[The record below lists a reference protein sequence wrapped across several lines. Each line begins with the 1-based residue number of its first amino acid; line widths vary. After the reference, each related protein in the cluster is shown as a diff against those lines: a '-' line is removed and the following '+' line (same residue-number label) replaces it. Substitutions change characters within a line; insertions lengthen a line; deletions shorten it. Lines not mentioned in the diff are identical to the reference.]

1 MPGARSARRPSAA
14 SDMSAFSGIR
24 VLDLSRVLAG
34 PSCGQLLAD
43 FGADVI
49 KVEDV
54 GGDENRKWAPLVD
67 GESANYLSVNR
78 GKRGMTLNL
87 KSTAGQEILAALV
100 RKSDVVIDSFLPAVS
115 KRLGVDDDRLRA
127 LRPDLIHVTISGY
140 GHDGPLAEKPGYDL
154 MLQAFS
160 GMMAMTG
167 ERDGGPIRAG
177 ASFIDMATGMLAFA
191 GVSAALYARLAGHA
205 PGQHIRVSLL
215 ETAIALLGY
224 HVPAYTMA
232 GKLPPRDG
240 SGVWHIVPY
249 QAFRTLDGYVL
260 AGATNDAA
268 WQRLCT
274 AIGATELG
282 ANPAYT
288 TSAQRIENREPVIEA
303 LSRIFATRETAEWV
317 RLLDAANVPCS
328 PVNDIAQTLAH
339 PQVAAMQMV
348 LDVTG
353 RTGRNLRLAG
363 VPLNLS
369 ATPAVPGGMPPA
381 LGEHTDA
388 ILKDELG
395 FGDDLISALR
405 KEGAI

>member
-1 MPGARSARRPSAA
+1 MG
-14 SDMSAFSGIR
+14 AFSGIR

-54 GGDENRKWAPLVD
+54 GGDENRKWAPVVD

-87 KSTAGQEILAALV
+87 KSTAGQEILTNLV
-100 RKSDVVIDSFLPAVS
+100 RKSDVVLDSFLPNVA
-115 KRLGVDDDRLRA
+115 KRLGVDDERLRA
-127 LRPDLIHVTISGY
+127 LRPDLVHVTISGY
-140 GHDGPLAEKPGYDL
+140 GHEGPLADKPGYDL

-177 ASFIDMATGMLAFA
+177 ASFIDMATGMLAFS
-191 GVSAALYARLAGHA
+191 GVSAALYARLAGKA
-205 PGQHIRVSLL
+205 AGQHIRVSLL
-215 ETAIALLGY
+215 ETAVALLGY
-224 HVPAYTMA
+224 HVPVYTMA

-249 QAFRTLDGYVL
+249 QAFATVDGHVL

-268 WQRLCT
+268 WQRLCV
-274 AIGATELG
+274 AIGADALA
-282 ANPAYT
+282 ANPAYA
-288 TSAQRIENREPVIEA
+288 TSALRIDNREPVIVA
-303 LSRIFATRETAEWV
+303 LSAIFATRSTEAWV
-317 RLLDAANVPCS
+317 RCLDAANVPCS

-348 LDVTG
+348 VDVAR
-353 RTGRNLRLAG
+353 RTGGTVRLAG

-369 ATPAVPGGMPPA
+369 ATPATPGGAPPA
-381 LGEHTDA
+381 LGEHTDS
-388 ILKDELG
+388 ILKEELG
-395 FGDDLISALR
+395 LDDTRIAALR

>member
-1 MPGARSARRPSAA
+1 
-14 SDMSAFSGIR
+14 MSAFSGIR

-49 KVEDV
+49 KIEDV
-54 GGDENRKWAPLVD
+54 GGDENRKWAPVVG

-87 KSTAGQEILAALV
+87 KSEAGRKILAGLV
-100 RKSDVVIDSFLPAVS
+100 RKCDVVIDSYLPAVAE
-115 KRLGVDDDRLRA
+115 RLGVDDKTLRA
-127 LRPDLIHVTISGY
+127 LRSDLIHVTISGY
-140 GHDGPLAEKPGYDL
+140 GHEGPLAGKPGYDL

-177 ASFIDMATGMLAFA
+177 ASFIDMATGMLAFS
-191 GVSAALYARLAGHA
+191 GVSTALYARLAGKA
-205 PGQHIRVSLL
+205 AGQHIRVSLL

-224 HVPAYTMA
+224 HVPAYTLA

-249 QAFRTLDGYVL
+249 QAFATRDGYVL

-274 AIGATELG
+274 AVGADALA
-282 ANPAYT
+282 ANPAYA
-288 TSAQRIENREPVIEA
+288 TSVLRVENREPVVAA
-303 LSRIFATRETAEWV
+303 LSAIFATRTTQEWV
-317 RLLDAANVPCS
+317 DLLDAANVPCS
-328 PVNDIAQTLAH
+328 PVNDISQTLAH
-339 PQVAAMQMV
+339 PQVRAMQMV
-348 LDVTG
+348 LDVSGWTG
-353 RTGRNLRLAG
+353 GTLRLAG

-369 ATPAVPGGMPPA
+369 ATPAIAGGAPPA
-381 LGEHTDA
+381 LGEHTDD
-388 ILKDELG
+388 ILKSELG
-395 FGDDLISALR
+395 LDDAHIAVLR

>member
-1 MPGARSARRPSAA
+1 MG
-14 SDMSAFSGIR
+14 AFSGVR

-54 GGDENRKWAPLVD
+54 GGDENRKWAPVVD

-87 KSTAGQEILAALV
+87 KSAAGQEILAALV
-100 RKSDVVIDSFLPAVS
+100 AGSDVVIDSFLPAVAE
-115 KRLGVDDDRLRA
+115 RLGVGDATLRA
-127 LRPDLIHVTISGY
+127 IRPDLIHVTISGY
-140 GHDGPLAEKPGYDL
+140 GHDGPLASKPGYDL

-177 ASFIDMATGMLAFA
+177 ASFIDMATGMLAFS
-191 GVSAALYARLAGHA
+191 GVSAALYARLAGKA
-205 PGQHIRVSLL
+205 AGQHIRVSLL

-224 HVPAYTMA
+224 HVPAYTLA

-249 QAFRTLDGYVL
+249 QAFATRDGYVL

-268 WQRLCT
+268 WQRLCA
-274 AIGATELG
+274 AIDAPDLA
-282 ANPAYT
+282 ANPAYAT
-288 TSAQRIENREPVIEA
+288 TALRIENRALLIAA
-303 LSRIFATRETAEWV
+303 LSAIFLTGETAGWV
-317 RLLDAANVPCS
+317 RRLDAANVPCA
-328 PVNDIAQTLAH
+328 PVNDLAQTLAH
-339 PQVAAMQMV
+339 PQVQAMRMV
-348 LDVTG
+348 LDIAG
-353 RTGRNLRLAG
+353 RKGGALRVAG

-369 ATPAVPGGMPPA
+369 ATPAEPGGAPPL
-381 LGEHTDA
+381 LGEHTDS
-388 ILKDELG
+388 ILKNELR
-395 FGDDLISALR
+395 FGDDKIAALR
-405 KEGAI
+405 QEGVI

>member
-1 MPGARSARRPSAA
+1 MT
-14 SDMSAFSGIR
+14 AFSGVR

-54 GGDENRKWAPLVD
+54 GGDENRKWAPVVD
-67 GESANYLSVNR
+67 GESANFLSVNR

-87 KSTAGQEILAALV
+87 KSAAGQEILTALV
-100 RKSDVVIDSFLPAVS
+100 ARSDVVIDSFLPAVAE
-115 KRLGVDDDRLRA
+115 RLGVGDATLRA
-127 LRPDLIHVTISGY
+127 IKPDLIHVTISGY
-140 GHDGPLAEKPGYDL
+140 GHDGPLAAKPGYDL

-177 ASFIDMATGMLAFA
+177 ASFIDMATGMLAFS
-191 GVSAALYARLAGHA
+191 GVSAALYARLAGKA
-205 PGQHIRVSLL
+205 AGQHIRVSLL

-224 HVPAYTMA
+224 HVPAYTLA

-249 QAFRTLDGYVL
+249 QAFATQDGYVL

-268 WQRLCT
+268 WQRLCA
-274 AIGATELG
+274 AIGAEALAT
-282 ANPAYT
+282 NPAYAT
-288 TSAQRIENREPVIEA
+288 TALRIENRAPVIEA
-303 LSRIFATRETAEWV
+303 LSGIFATRKTEAWV
-317 RLLDAANVPCS
+317 SLLDAANVPCS
-328 PVNDIAQTLAH
+328 PVNDLAQTLAH
-339 PQVAAMQMV
+339 PQVQAMQMV
-348 LDVTG
+348 LDVAHRAGGT
-353 RTGRNLRLAG
+353 LQLAG

-369 ATPAVPGGMPPA
+369 ATPAKPGGAPPS
-381 LGEHTDA
+381 LGEHTDR
-388 ILKDELG
+388 ILKEELG
-395 FGDDLISALR
+395 LGDDRIATLR
-405 KEGAI
+405 KEGTI

>member
-1 MPGARSARRPSAA
+1 MA
-14 SDMSAFSGIR
+14 AFSGIR

-54 GGDENRKWAPLVD
+54 GGDENRKWAPVVD

-87 KSTAGQEILAALV
+87 KSPAGQEILAGLV
-100 RKSDVVIDSFLPAVS
+100 RKSDVVIDSFLPAVAR
-115 KRLGVDDDRLRA
+115 RLGVDDETLRA
-127 LRPDLIHVTISGY
+127 LQPDLIHVTISGY
-140 GHDGPLAEKPGYDL
+140 GHEGPLAGKPGYDL

-177 ASFIDMATGMLAFA
+177 ASFIDMATGMLAFS
-191 GVSAALYARLAGHA
+191 GVSAALYARLAGKA
-205 PGQHIRVSLL
+205 AGQHIQVSLL

-224 HVPAYTMA
+224 HVPAYTLA

-249 QAFRTLDGYVL
+249 QAFRTRDGYVL

-268 WQRLCT
+268 WQRLCA
-274 AIGATELG
+274 AIDAADLG
-282 ANPAYT
+282 TNPAYA
-288 TSAQRIENREPVIEA
+288 TSALRIENRGPVIEA
-303 LSRIFATRETAEWV
+303 LSRIFATRETEAWV

-339 PQVAAMQMV
+339 PQVAAMRMV
-348 LDVTG
+348 LDVAR
-353 RTGRNLRLAG
+353 RTGGTLQLAG

-369 ATPAVPGGMPPA
+369 ATPAVPGGAPPA
-381 LGEHTDA
+381 LGEHTDS
-388 ILKDELG
+388 ILKSELG
-395 FGDDLISALR
+395 LDDNRIAALR
-405 KEGAI
+405 KEGTI

>member
-1 MPGARSARRPSAA
+1 MGV
-14 SDMSAFSGIR
+14 FSGIR

-54 GGDENRKWAPLVD
+54 GGDENRKWAPVVD

-87 KSTAGQEILAALV
+87 KSPAGQEVLAALV
-100 RKSDVVIDSFLPAVS
+100 ARSDVVIDSFLPAVAQ
-115 KRLGVDDDRLRA
+115 RLGVDDERLRA
-127 LRPDLIHVTISGY
+127 IRPDLVHVTISGY
-140 GHDGPLAEKPGYDL
+140 GHEGPLASRPGYDL

-177 ASFIDMATGMLAFA
+177 ASFIDMATGLLAFS
-191 GVSAALYARLAGHA
+191 GVSTALYARLAGQA
-205 PGQHIRVSLL
+205 AGQHIRVSLL

-224 HVPAYTMA
+224 HIPAYTLA

-249 QAFRTLDGYVL
+249 QAFRTRDGYVL

-268 WQRLCT
+268 WQRLCQ
-274 AIGATELG
+274 AIDAPELG
-282 ANPAYT
+282 ANPDYAT
-288 TSAQRIENREPVIEA
+288 TVLRIENRAPVIAA
-303 LSRIFATRETAEWV
+303 LSAIFLTRETAAWV
-317 RLLDAANVPCS
+317 KCLDAANVPCS
-328 PVNDIAQTLAH
+328 PVNDIAQALEH
-339 PQVAAMQMV
+339 PQVQAMGMV
-348 LDVTG
+348 LDVADRNG
-353 RTGRNLRLAG
+353 RPLRLAG

-369 ATPAVPGGMPPA
+369 ATPAEPGVAPPR
-381 LGEHTDA
+381 LGEHTDT
-388 ILKDELG
+388 ILKKELG
-395 FGDDLISALR
+395 LSDEKISALR

>member
-1 MPGARSARRPSAA
+1 
-14 SDMSAFSGIR
+14 MSAFSGIR

-54 GGDENRKWAPLVD
+54 GGDENRKWAPVVD

-87 KSTAGQEILAALV
+87 KSPAGQEILAALV
-100 RKSDVVIDSFLPAVS
+100 RRSDVVIDSFLPAVAG
-115 KRLGVDDDRLRA
+115 RLGVDDPKLRA

-140 GHDGPLAEKPGYDL
+140 GHDGPLAGKPGYDL

-177 ASFIDMATGMLAFA
+177 ASFIDMATGMLAFS
-191 GVSAALYARLAGHA
+191 GVSAALYARLAGKA
-205 PGQHIRVSLL
+205 DGQHIRVSLL

-224 HVPAYTMA
+224 HVPAYTLA

-249 QAFRTLDGYVL
+249 QAFRTRDGYVL

-268 WQRLCT
+268 WRRLCA
-274 AIGATELG
+274 AIGADALG
-282 ANPAYT
+282 ANPEYAT
-288 TSAQRIENREPVIEA
+288 TTQRIAEREQVIAA
-303 LSRIFATRETAEWV
+303 LSEIFATRETAEWV

-328 PVNDIAQTLAH
+328 PVNDIAKALAH
-339 PQVAAMQMV
+339 PQVRAMEMV
-348 LDVTG
+348 LDVAG
-353 RTGRNLRLAG
+353 RGGRSLELAG

-369 ATPAVPGGMPPA
+369 ATPAVPGGAPPA
-381 LGEHTDA
+381 LGEHTDS
-388 ILKDELG
+388 ILKQELG
-395 FGDDLISALR
+395 FGEDKIAALR

>member
-1 MPGARSARRPSAA
+1 MG
-14 SDMSAFSGIR
+14 AFSGVR

-54 GGDENRKWAPLVD
+54 GGDENRKWAPVVD

-87 KSTAGQEILAALV
+87 KSAAGQEILAALV
-100 RKSDVVIDSFLPAVS
+100 ARSDVVIDSFLPAVAE
-115 KRLGVDDDRLRA
+115 RLGVGDARLRA
-127 LRPDLIHVTISGY
+127 IRPDLIHVTISGY
-140 GHDGPLAEKPGYDL
+140 GHDGPLASKPGYDL

-177 ASFIDMATGMLAFA
+177 ASFIDMATGMLAFS
-191 GVSAALYARLAGHA
+191 GVSAALYARLAGKA
-205 PGQHIRVSLL
+205 AGQHIRVSLL

-224 HVPAYTMA
+224 HVPAYTLA

-249 QAFRTLDGYVL
+249 QAFATRDGYVL

-268 WQRLCT
+268 WQRLCA
-274 AIGATELG
+274 AIDAPDLA
-282 ANPAYT
+282 ANPAYAT
-288 TSAQRIENREPVIEA
+288 TALRIENRAPLIAA
-303 LSRIFATRETAEWV
+303 LSAIFLTGETAGWV
-317 RLLDAANVPCS
+317 QRLDAANVPCA
-328 PVNDIAQTLAH
+328 PVNDLAQTLAH
-339 PQVAAMQMV
+339 PQVQAMRMV
-348 LDVTG
+348 LDIAG
-353 RTGRNLRLAG
+353 RKAGTLRVAG

-369 ATPAVPGGMPPA
+369 ATPAEPGGAPPL
-381 LGEHTDA
+381 LGEHTDS
-388 ILKDELG
+388 ILKKELR
-395 FGDDLISALR
+395 FGDDKIAALR
-405 KEGAI
+405 QEGAI

>member
-1 MPGARSARRPSAA
+1 MGV
-14 SDMSAFSGIR
+14 FSGIR

-54 GGDENRKWAPLVD
+54 GGDENRKWAPVVD

-87 KSTAGQEILAALV
+87 KSPAGQEVLAALV
-100 RKSDVVIDSFLPAVS
+100 ARSDVVIDSFLPAVAQ
-115 KRLGVDDDRLRA
+115 RLGVDDERLRA
-127 LRPDLIHVTISGY
+127 IRPDLVHVTISGY
-140 GHDGPLAEKPGYDL
+140 GHEGPLASRPGYDL

-177 ASFIDMATGMLAFA
+177 ASFIDMATGLLAFS
-191 GVSAALYARLAGHA
+191 GVSTALYARLAGQA
-205 PGQHIRVSLL
+205 AGQHIRVSLL

-224 HVPAYTMA
+224 HIPAYTLA

-249 QAFRTLDGYVL
+249 QAFRTRDGYVL

-268 WQRLCT
+268 WQRLCQ
-274 AIGATELG
+274 AIDAPELG
-282 ANPAYT
+282 ANPAYAT
-288 TSAQRIENREPVIEA
+288 TVLRIENRTPVIAA
-303 LSRIFATRETAEWV
+303 LSAIFLTRETAAWV
-317 RLLDAANVPCS
+317 KRLDAANVPCS
-328 PVNDIAQTLAH
+328 PVNDIAQALEH
-339 PQVAAMQMV
+339 PQVQAMGMV
-348 LDVTG
+348 LDVADRNG
-353 RTGRNLRLAG
+353 RPLRLAG

-369 ATPAVPGGMPPA
+369 ATPAEPGGAPPR
-381 LGEHTDA
+381 LGEHTDT
-388 ILKDELG
+388 ILKRELG
-395 FGDDLISALR
+395 LSDEKISALR

>member
-1 MPGARSARRPSAA
+1 MGV
-14 SDMSAFSGIR
+14 FSGIR

-54 GGDENRKWAPLVD
+54 GGDENRKWAPVVD

-87 KSTAGQEILAALV
+87 KSPAGQEVLAALV
-100 RKSDVVIDSFLPAVS
+100 ARSDVVIDSFLPAVAQ
-115 KRLGVDDDRLRA
+115 RLGVDDERLRA
-127 LRPDLIHVTISGY
+127 IRPDLVHVTISGY
-140 GHDGPLAEKPGYDL
+140 GHEGPLASRPGYDL

-177 ASFIDMATGMLAFA
+177 ASFIDMATGLLAFS
-191 GVSAALYARLAGHA
+191 GVSTALYARLAGQA
-205 PGQHIRVSLL
+205 AGQHIRVSLL

-224 HVPAYTMA
+224 HIPAYTLA

-249 QAFRTLDGYVL
+249 QAFRTRDGYVL

-268 WQRLCT
+268 WQRLCQ
-274 AIGATELG
+274 AIDAPELG
-282 ANPAYT
+282 ANPAYAT
-288 TSAQRIENREPVIEA
+288 TVLRIENRTPVIAA
-303 LSRIFATRETAEWV
+303 LSAIFLTRETAAWV
-317 RLLDAANVPCS
+317 KRLDAANVPCS
-328 PVNDIAQTLAH
+328 PVNDIAQALEH
-339 PQVAAMQMV
+339 PQVQAMGMV
-348 LDVTG
+348 LDVADRNG
-353 RTGRNLRLAG
+353 RPLRLAG

-369 ATPAVPGGMPPA
+369 ATPAEPGGAPPR
-381 LGEHTDA
+381 LGEHTDT
-388 ILKDELG
+388 ILKKELG
-395 FGDDLISALR
+395 LSDEEISALR

>member
-1 MPGARSARRPSAA
+1 MTV
-14 SDMSAFSGIR
+14 FSGVR

-54 GGDENRKWAPLVD
+54 GGDENRRWAPVVD

-87 KSTAGQEILAALV
+87 KSTAGQEILADLV
-100 RKSDVVIDSFLPAVS
+100 RRSDVVIDSFLPAVAR
-115 KRLGVDDDRLRA
+115 RLGVDDATLRA
-127 LRPDLIHVTISGY
+127 IRPDLIHVTISGY
-140 GHDGPLAEKPGYDL
+140 GHEGPLADKPGYDL

-167 ERDGGPIRAG
+167 EREGGPTRAG
-177 ASFIDMATGMLAFA
+177 ASFIDMATGMLAFS
-191 GVSAALYARLAGHA
+191 GVSAALYGRLAGRA
-205 PGQHIRVSLL
+205 DGQHIRVSLL
-215 ETAIALLGY
+215 ETAVALLGY
-224 HVPAYTMA
+224 HIPAYTLA

-249 QAFRTLDGYVL
+249 QAFATKDGHVL

-268 WQRLCT
+268 WQRLCN
-274 AIGATELG
+274 AIGATALA
-282 ANPAYT
+282 ANPAYAT
-288 TSAQRIENREPVIEA
+288 TTQRIAERDTIIPA
-303 LSRIFATRETAEWV
+303 LSDIFATRPTAEWV
-317 RLLDAANVPCS
+317 ERLDRANVPCS
-328 PVNDIAQTLAH
+328 PVNDIAQALAH
-339 PQVAAMQMV
+339 PQVEAMQMV
-348 LDVTG
+348 LDVAG
-353 RTGRNLRLAG
+353 RPGGPLRLAG

-369 ATPAVPGGMPPA
+369 VTPARPGGPPPH
-381 LGEHTDA
+381 LGEHTNS
-388 ILKDELG
+388 ILKEELG
-395 FGDDLISALR
+395 LDETRIEALR

>member
-1 MPGARSARRPSAA
+1 
-14 SDMSAFSGIR
+14 MSAFSGLR

-43 FGADVI
+43 FGACVI

-54 GGDENRKWAPLVD
+54 GGDENRKWAPVVE

-87 KSTAGQEILAALV
+87 KSAAGQEILAGLV
-100 RKSDVVIDSFLPAVS
+100 RRSDVVIDSFLPAVA
-115 KRLGVDDDRLRA
+115 KRLGVDDEKLRA

-140 GHDGPLAEKPGYDL
+140 GHEGPLADKPGYDL

-177 ASFIDMATGMLAFA
+177 ASFIDMATGMLAFS

-205 PGQHIRVSLL
+205 AGQHVRVSLL
-215 ETAIALLGY
+215 ETAVALPGY
-224 HVPAYTMA
+224 HVPAYTLA

-249 QAFRTLDGYVL
+249 QAFRTRDGYVL

-268 WQRLCT
+268 WRRLCA
-274 AIGATELG
+274 AIGATELDD
-282 ANPAYT
+282 NPAYA
-288 TSAQRIENREPVIEA
+288 TSAQRIAEREPVTAA
-303 LSRIFATRETAEWV
+303 LAKIFATRETAEWV
-317 RLLDAANVPCS
+317 GLLDAANVPCS
-328 PVNDIAQTLAH
+328 PVNDIAQALAH
-339 PQVAAMQMV
+339 PQVQAMHMV
-348 LDVTG
+348 LDVAARNG
-353 RTGRNLRLAG
+353 RTLRLAG

-369 ATPAVPGGMPPA
+369 ATPAAPGGAPPG
-381 LGEHTDA
+381 LGEHTDI
-388 ILKDELG
+388 ILRDELG
-395 FGDDLISALR
+395 LGEDRNAALR

>member
-1 MPGARSARRPSAA
+1 MAVA
-14 SDMSAFSGIR
+14 SDMTAFSGIR

-54 GGDENRKWAPLVD
+54 GGDENRKWAPVVD

-87 KSTAGQEILAALV
+87 KSAAGQEILAALV
-100 RKSDVVIDSFLPAVS
+100 ARSDVVIDSFLPAVAE
-115 KRLGVDDDRLRA
+115 RLGVGDARLRA
-127 LRPDLIHVTISGY
+127 IKPDLVHVTISGY
-140 GHDGPLAEKPGYDL
+140 GHDGPLASKPGYDL

-177 ASFIDMATGMLAFA
+177 ASFIDMATGMLAFS
-191 GVSAALYARLAGHA
+191 GVSAALYARLAGKA
-205 PGQHIRVSLL
+205 DGQHIRVSLL
-215 ETAIALLGY
+215 ETAVALLGY
-224 HVPAYTMA
+224 HVPAYTLA

-249 QAFRTLDGYVL
+249 QAFATQDGYVL

-268 WQRLCT
+268 WQRLC
-274 AIGATELG
+274 AAVGAEAL
-282 ANPAYT
+282 AAHPAYAT
-288 TSAQRIENREPVIEA
+288 TALRIENRVPLIEA
-303 LSRIFATRETAEWV
+303 LAGIFATRRTEAWV
-317 RLLDAANVPCS
+317 SLLDAANVPCS
-328 PVNDIAQTLAH
+328 PVNDIAQALAH
-339 PQVAAMQMV
+339 PQVQAMQMV
-348 LDVTG
+348 VDVDH
-353 RTGRNLRLAG
+353 RTGGTLRLAG

-369 ATPAVPGGMPPA
+369 ATPAKPGGAPPS
-381 LGEHTDA
+381 LGEHTDS
-388 ILKDELG
+388 ILKEELG
-395 FGDDLISALR
+395 LGDDRIATLR
-405 KEGAI
+405 KEGTI

>member
-1 MPGARSARRPSAA
+1 
-14 SDMSAFSGIR
+14 MSAFSGIR

-43 FGADVI
+43 FGAGVI

-54 GGDENRKWAPLVD
+54 GGDENRRWAPVVD

-87 KSTAGQEILAALV
+87 KSAAGQEILAGLV
-100 RKSDVVIDSFLPAVS
+100 RKSDVVIDSFLPAVAR
-115 KRLGVDDDRLRA
+115 RLGVDDGTLWA

-140 GHDGPLAEKPGYDL
+140 GHDGPLAAKPGYDL

-167 ERDGGPIRAG
+167 EREGGPIRAG
-177 ASFIDMATGMLAFA
+177 ASFIDMATGMLAFS
-191 GVSAALYARLAGHA
+191 GVSAALYARLAGRA
-205 PGQHIRVSLL
+205 GGQHIRVSLL

-224 HVPAYTMA
+224 HVPAYTLA

-249 QAFRTLDGYVL
+249 QAFRTHGGYVL

-268 WQRLCT
+268 WQRLCG
-274 AIGATELG
+274 AIEAPELA
-282 ANPAYT
+282 ANPDYAT
-288 TSAQRIENREPVIEA
+288 AAQRIAHREPLIGA
-303 LSRIFATRETAEWV
+303 LSRIFATRETEAWV
-317 RLLDAANVPCS
+317 RALDAANVPCS
-328 PVNDIAQTLAH
+328 PVNDIAQALAH
-339 PQVAAMQMV
+339 PQVQAMQMV
-348 LDVTG
+348 LDVPRRDG
-353 RTGRNLRLAG
+353 PPLQLAG

-369 ATPAVPGGMPPA
+369 ATPAVRTGAPPR

-388 ILKDELG
+388 ILREELG
-395 FGDDLISALR
+395 FDDDRIASMR
-405 KEGAI
+405 KTGAI

>member
-1 MPGARSARRPSAA
+1 
-14 SDMSAFSGIR
+14 MSIFSGIR

-34 PSCGQLLAD
+34 PSCGQFLAD

-49 KVEDV
+49 KIEDV
-54 GGDENRKWAPLVD
+54 GGDENRKWAPVVN

-78 GKRGMTLNL
+78 GKRGITLNL
-87 KSTAGQEILAALV
+87 KSADGQRILAALV
-100 RKSDVVIDSFLPAVS
+100 AKSDVVIDSFLPAVAQ
-115 KRLGVDDDRLRA
+115 RLGVDDAKLRA
-127 LRPDLIHVTISGY
+127 IRPDLVHVTISGY
-140 GHDGPLAEKPGYDL
+140 GHDGPLAGKPGYDL

-177 ASFIDMATGMLAFA
+177 ASFIDMATGMLAFS
-191 GVSAALYARLAGHA
+191 GVSAALYGRLAGRA
-205 PGQHIRVSLL
+205 EGQHIRVSLL
-215 ETAIALLGY
+215 ETAVALLGY
-224 HVPAYTMA
+224 HVPAYTLA

-249 QAFRTLDGYVL
+249 QAFATTDGHVL

-268 WQRLCT
+268 WQRLCA
-274 AIGATELG
+274 AIDATDL
-282 ANPAYT
+282 ASNPAYAT
-288 TSAQRIENREPVIEA
+288 NAQRIAERDAVIGA
-303 LSRIFATRETAEWV
+303 LSKIFAIRRTAEWV
-317 RLLDAANVPCS
+317 ELLDAANVPCS
-328 PVNDIAQTLAH
+328 PVNDIAQALAH

-348 LDVTG
+348 LDVA
-353 RTGRNLRLAG
+353 RRNGESLRLAG

-369 ATPAVPGGMPPA
+369 ATPAVPGMAPPQ

-395 FGDDLISALR
+395 YDRAAIEALR
-405 KEGAI
+405 KEGTI

>member
-1 MPGARSARRPSAA
+1 MPGARSARRWCAA
-14 SDMSAFSGIR
+14 SDMTAFSGVR

-54 GGDENRKWAPLVD
+54 GGDENRKWAPVVD

-87 KSTAGQEILAALV
+87 KSAAGQEILTGLV
-100 RKSDVVIDSFLPAVS
+100 ARSDVVIDSFLPAVAE
-115 KRLGVDDDRLRA
+115 RLGVGDARLRA
-127 LRPDLIHVTISGY
+127 IKPDLIHVTISGY
-140 GHDGPLAEKPGYDL
+140 GHDGPLASKPGYDL

-177 ASFIDMATGMLAFA
+177 ASFIDMATGMLAFS
-191 GVSAALYARLAGHA
+191 GVSAALYARLAGKA
-205 PGQHIRVSLL
+205 DGQHIRVSLL
-215 ETAIALLGY
+215 ETAVALLGY
-224 HVPAYTMA
+224 HVPAYTLA

-249 QAFRTLDGYVL
+249 QAFATQDGYVL

-274 AIGATELG
+274 AIGAGALA
-282 ANPAYT
+282 ANPAYAT
-288 TSAQRIENREPVIEA
+288 TALRIENREPVIEA
-303 LSRIFATRETAEWV
+303 LAGIFATRKTAAWV
-317 RLLDAANVPCS
+317 TLLDAANVPCS
-328 PVNDIAQTLAH
+328 PVNDLAQTLAH
-339 PQVAAMQMV
+339 PQVQAMQMV
-348 LDVTG
+348 LDVAH
-353 RTGRNLRLAG
+353 RTGGTLRLAG

-369 ATPAVPGGMPPA
+369 ATPAKPGGAPPS
-381 LGEHTDA
+381 LGEHTDG
-388 ILKDELG
+388 ILKEELG
-395 FGDDLISALR
+395 FDDDRIATLR

>member
-1 MPGARSARRPSAA
+1 MG
-14 SDMSAFSGIR
+14 AFSGIR

-54 GGDENRKWAPLVD
+54 GGDENRKWAPVVD
-67 GESANYLSVNR
+67 GQSANYLSVNR

-87 KSTAGQEILAALV
+87 KSAAGRQILAALV
-100 RKSDVVIDSFLPAVS
+100 RKSDVVIDSFLPAVAR
-115 KRLGVDDDRLRA
+115 RLGVDDGTLRA
-127 LRPDLIHVTISGY
+127 LRPDLVHATISGY
-140 GHDGPLAEKPGYDL
+140 GHEGSLADKPGYDL

-177 ASFIDMATGMLAFA
+177 ASFIDMATGMLAFS
-191 GVSAALYARLAGHA
+191 GISTALYARLAGKA
-205 PGQHIRVSLL
+205 AGQHIRVSLL

-224 HVPAYTMA
+224 HVPAYTLA

-249 QAFRTLDGYVL
+249 QAFRTRDGYVL

-268 WQRLCT
+268 WQRLCD

-282 ANPAYT
+282 ANPAYA
-288 TSAQRIENREPVIEA
+288 TSALRIENREAVVEA
-303 LSRIFATRETAEWV
+303 LSRIFATRETQAWV
-317 RLLDAANVPCS
+317 HLLDAANVPCS
-328 PVNDIAQTLAH
+328 PVNDLAQTLSH
-339 PQVAAMQMV
+339 PQVAAMKMV
-348 LDVTG
+348 LDVTTRAG
-353 RTGRNLRLAG
+353 GTLRLAG

-369 ATPAVPGGMPPA
+369 ATPAVPGGAPPA
-381 LGEHTDA
+381 LGEHTDE
-388 ILKDELG
+388 ILRSELG
-395 FGDDLISALR
+395 FDDGRIATLR
-405 KEGAI
+405 KEGSI

>member
-1 MPGARSARRPSAA
+1 MGV
-14 SDMSAFSGIR
+14 FSGIR

-54 GGDENRKWAPLVD
+54 GGDENRKWAPVVD

-87 KSTAGQEILAALV
+87 KNPAGQEVLAALV
-100 RKSDVVIDSFLPAVS
+100 ARSDVVIDSFLPAVAQ
-115 KRLGVDDDRLRA
+115 RLGVDDEKLRTI
-127 LRPDLIHVTISGY
+127 RPDLVHVTISGY
-140 GHDGPLAEKPGYDL
+140 GHEGPLASRPGYDL

-177 ASFIDMATGMLAFA
+177 ASFIDMATGLLAFS
-191 GVSAALYARLAGHA
+191 GVSTALYARLAGQA
-205 PGQHIRVSLL
+205 AGQHIRVSLL

-224 HVPAYTMA
+224 HIPAYTLA

-249 QAFRTLDGYVL
+249 QAFRTRDGYVL

-268 WQRLCT
+268 WQRLCQ
-274 AIGATELG
+274 AIDAPELG
-282 ANPAYT
+282 ANPDYAT
-288 TSAQRIENREPVIEA
+288 TVLRIENRAPVIAA
-303 LSRIFATRETAEWV
+303 LSAIFLTRETAAWV
-317 RLLDAANVPCS
+317 KCLDAANVPCS
-328 PVNDIAQTLAH
+328 PVNDIAQALEH
-339 PQVAAMQMV
+339 PQVQAMGMV
-348 LDVTG
+348 LDVADRNG
-353 RTGRNLRLAG
+353 RPLRLAG

-369 ATPAVPGGMPPA
+369 ATPAEPGGAPPR
-381 LGEHTDA
+381 LGEHTDT
-388 ILKDELG
+388 ILKRELG
-395 FGDDLISALR
+395 LSDEKISALR

>member
-1 MPGARSARRPSAA
+1 MGV
-14 SDMSAFSGIR
+14 FSGIR

-54 GGDENRKWAPLVD
+54 GGDENRKWAPVVD

-78 GKRGMTLNL
+78 GKRVMTLNL
-87 KSTAGQEILAALV
+87 KSPAGQEVLAALV
-100 RKSDVVIDSFLPAVS
+100 ARSDVVIDSFLPAVAQ
-115 KRLGVDDDRLRA
+115 RLGVDDERLRA
-127 LRPDLIHVTISGY
+127 IRPDLVHVTISGY
-140 GHDGPLAEKPGYDL
+140 GHEGPLASRPGYDL

-177 ASFIDMATGMLAFA
+177 ASFIDMATGLLAFS
-191 GVSAALYARLAGHA
+191 GVSTALYARLAGQA
-205 PGQHIRVSLL
+205 AGQHIRVSLL
-215 ETAIALLGY
+215 ETAVALLGY
-224 HVPAYTMA
+224 HIPAYTLA

-249 QAFRTLDGYVL
+249 QAFRTRDGYVL

-268 WQRLCT
+268 WQRLCQ
-274 AIGATELG
+274 AIDAPELG
-282 ANPAYT
+282 TNPDYAT
-288 TSAQRIENREPVIEA
+288 TVLRIENRAPVIAA
-303 LSRIFATRETAEWV
+303 LSAIFLTRETAAWV
-317 RLLDAANVPCS
+317 KCLDAANVPCS
-328 PVNDIAQTLAH
+328 PVNDIAQALEH
-339 PQVAAMQMV
+339 PQVQAMGMV
-348 LDVTG
+348 LDVAD
-353 RTGRNLRLAG
+353 RTGRPLRLAG

-369 ATPAVPGGMPPA
+369 ATPAEPGGAPPR
-381 LGEHTDA
+381 LGEHTDT
-388 ILKDELG
+388 ILKRELG
-395 FGDDLISALR
+395 LSDEKISALR

>member
-1 MPGARSARRPSAA
+1 
-14 SDMSAFSGIR
+14 MSAFSGIR

-34 PSCGQLLAD
+34 PSCGQLLGD

-54 GGDENRKWAPLVD
+54 GGDENRKWEPVVD

-87 KSTAGQEILAALV
+87 KSAAGQQILAGLV
-100 RKSDVVIDSFLPAVS
+100 RRSDVVIDSFLPAVAE
-115 KRLGVDDDRLRA
+115 RLGVDDATLRA
-127 LRPDLIHVTISGY
+127 LKPDLIHVTISGY
-140 GHDGPLAEKPGYDL
+140 GHDGPLAAKPGYDL

-177 ASFIDMATGMLAFA
+177 ASFIDMATGILAFS
-191 GVSAALYARLAGHA
+191 GVSAALYARLAGKA
-205 PGQHIRVSLL
+205 AGQHIRVSLL

-224 HVPAYTMA
+224 HVPAYTLA

-249 QAFRTLDGYVL
+249 QAFRTRDGYVL

-268 WQRLCT
+268 WQRLCA

-282 ANPAYT
+282 SNPAYA
-288 TSAQRIENREPVIEA
+288 TSALRIENREPVIAA
-303 LSRIFATRETAEWV
+303 LSKIFATRETAAWV

-348 LDVTG
+348 LDVER
-353 RTGRNLRLAG
+353 RTGGTLRLAG

-369 ATPAVPGGMPPA
+369 ATPAEPGGAPPR
-381 LGEHTDA
+381 LGEHTDD
-388 ILKDELG
+388 ILKEELG
-395 FGDDLISALR
+395 LDDARIAALR
-405 KEGAI
+405 KEGTI